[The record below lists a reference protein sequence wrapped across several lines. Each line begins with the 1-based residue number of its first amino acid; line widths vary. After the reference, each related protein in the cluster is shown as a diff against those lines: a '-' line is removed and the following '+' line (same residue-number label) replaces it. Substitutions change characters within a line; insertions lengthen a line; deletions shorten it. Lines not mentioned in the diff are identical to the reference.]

1 VAVAS
6 TAASTAST
14 AAISRWCAVASV
26 PVPALGQ
33 LAQHLDL
40 DGLHV
45 YYRGPAGAK
54 LAHPVDRP
62 IEIDVRTLTPLAQR
76 DVDEP
81 VSTLRIDE
89 QEVTA
94 RISALNTDP
103 VYLAADRVR
112 GRFAYFTDLFLA
124 PIVLP
129 ALGIRVELFDGAPT
143 HPRGTLVRGVD
154 RLTHSTITTTR
165 RISSGHAVRWTTRT
179 SEEPDPLG
187 DFLAPHRAD
196 AREAGEAQLEAL
208 AARIAR
214 IRAAADAGHG
224 DVLSGGVQPGGAL
237 SGGAQHGGAPVSGAQ
252 PGFATLLSGGID
264 SGTVTWL
271 AASSG
276 VPVSPYSV
284 GTPWGD
290 EFDGAAELCTHLG
303 IELRPVLLAE
313 DDIIASIPE
322 AVRWLCAADAE
333 NVEVAL
339 TATSAQRLGVVPGDL
354 HVLTGYGSDLINA
367 GLYQPFAEPGE
378 LTAQVLASVDR
389 TRLSNELSNRMALAY
404 GAAVDHPFWSWP
416 VMRVALETAPE
427 CKVRDGR
434 EKFHLRTAMQAR
446 VPHAVA
452 WRRKIAVHHGG
463 GLQQGVVRRLEKE
476 TGVTDRA
483 ALYRACFA
491 ELVDAAAEGVLE
503 PADHWPLFERAVR
516 RVRGA
521 VVNGANGMNSTNGT
535 SAVNG
540 PKRPNAAEG
549 AAA

>member
-1 VAVAS
+1 M
-6 TAASTAST
+6 
-14 AAISRWCAVASV
+14 AAISPAAVSRWCAVTSV
-26 PVPALGQ
+26 PVPALER
-33 LAQHLDL
+33 LSQHVDL

-45 YYRGPAGAK
+45 YYRGPEGAK
-54 LAHPVDRP
+54 LDPEPGRP
-62 IEIDVRTLTPLAQR
+62 IEIDVRTLVPVADR
-76 DVDEP
+76 DADEP

-89 QEVTA
+89 HEVTI

-129 ALGIRVELFDGAPT
+129 ALGMRVELVDGTPT

-154 RLTHSTITTTR
+154 RLTHSTVTTNTVSTVTINTVTTSR
-165 RISSGHAVRWTTRT
+165 QISSAHAIRWTTRV

-187 DFLAPHRAD
+187 DFLAPQRTD
-196 AREAGEAQLEAL
+196 PREAGEAQLEAL

-214 IRAAADAGHG
+214 IRAAGQRLGAASGNAD
-224 DVLSGGVQPGGAL
+224 S
-237 SGGAQHGGAPVSGAQ
+237 
-252 PGFATLLSGGID
+252 GFATLLSGGID

-276 VPVSPYSV
+276 ASVAPYSV

-290 EFDGAAELCTHLG
+290 EFEGAAELCTHLG
-303 IELRPVLLAE
+303 TELRPVLLAE

-322 AVRWLCAADAE
+322 AVRWLSAADAE

-339 TATSAQRLGVVPGDL
+339 TATSVQRLGVVPVGL

-367 GLYQPFAEPGE
+367 GLYQPFADSAE

-434 EKFHLRTAMQAR
+434 EKFHLRTAMETR
-446 VPHAVA
+446 VPHSVA

-463 GLQQGVVRRLEKE
+463 GLQQGVARRLEKE
-476 TGVTDRA
+476 TGVTDRG

-491 ELVDAAAEGVLE
+491 ELIEAAADGNLE
-503 PADHWPLFERAVR
+503 PADHWSLFERAVR
-516 RVRGA
+516 RVRGSG
-521 VVNGANGMNSTNGT
+521 NGAS
-535 SAVNG
+535 G
-540 PKRPNAAEG
+540 PEGVAA
-549 AAA
+549 